1 MSRPAPWLTA
11 VRTQLGMEA
20 RLTARRGENL
30 LAMVAIPIGV
40 LLFAGMSAPAMDRVD
55 RAVAATLAL
64 AIVASGLVNLGIA
77 TAYERGYGVL
87 KRLGGSPLGR
97 SGLIAAKAGVVA
109 AIAVGQVVGLLA
121 IAVLAFGWRPD
132 PGASVGALALATLL
146 GAATFAGLGLAI
158 AGSLRPETA
167 LVVANVLFLVAIAIG
182 GALATV
188 VDVPDPLRTA
198 FELLPIG
205 ALVDAFGAALGSGAD
220 LWRPIAILGAWAAAS
235 NAVAAR
241 TFRWD

>member
-1 MSRPAPWLTA
+1 MSRPTPWLTA

-30 LAMVAIPIGV
+30 LAILAIPIGV
-40 LLFAGMSAPAMDRVD
+40 LLFTGMSAPGTDRVEQ
-55 RAVAATLAL
+55 AVATTLAL

-121 IAVLAFGWRPD
+121 IAALAFGWRPD

-182 GALATV
+182 GALATM

-198 FELLPIG
+198 FELLPVG
-205 ALVDAFGAALGSGAD
+205 ALVDAFGAALGSGSE
-220 LWRPIAILGAWAAAS
+220 LWRPIAVLGAWAVAS
-235 NAVAAR
+235 NAVAAWF
-241 TFRWD
+241 FRWD

>member
-1 MSRPAPWLTA
+1 
-11 VRTQLGMEA
+11 MEA

-121 IAVLAFGWRPD
+121 IAALAFDWRLD
-132 PGASVGALALATLL
+132 PGVSVGALALATLL

-182 GALATV
+182 GALATM

-198 FELLPIG
+198 FELLPVG
-205 ALVDAFGAALGSGAD
+205 ALVDAFGAAVGSGSD
-220 LWRPIAILGAWAAAS
+220 LWRPLAILGAWAVAS

-241 TFRWD
+241 FFHWD

>member
-1 MSRPAPWLTA
+1 
-11 VRTQLGMEA
+11 MEA
-20 RLTARRGENL
+20 GLTARRGENL
-30 LAMVAIPIGV
+30 LAILAIPIGV
-40 LLFAGMSAPAMDRVD
+40 LLFTGMSAPGTDRVEQ
-55 RAVAATLAL
+55 AVAATLAL

-121 IAVLAFGWRPD
+121 FAALAFGWRPD
-132 PGASVGALALATLL
+132 PRASVGARALATLL

-182 GALATV
+182 GALATI
-188 VDVPDPLRTA
+188 VDIPDPLRTA
-198 FELLPIG
+198 FELLPVG
-205 ALVDAFGAALGSGAD
+205 ALVDAFGAAVGSGSD
-220 LWRPIAILGAWAAAS
+220 LWRPLAILGAWAVAS

-241 TFRWD
+241 FFHWD